1 MQYQPQNIRL
11 RDGRTALFRQPAPQD
26 AAGMIAYMK
35 TCYGESPYLLHTPED
50 FVMTVEKEETFLARI
65 LDSEYNLMIVCEIGG
80 EIAGNCQLSF
90 HNKPKTRHRADV
102 AIALIQKYWSRGIGT
117 AMFEEMICLAKECGV
132 EQLELEVMEGND
144 RAIRLYEKF
153 GFERFGVR
161 PNAIHLK
168 DGTRLRELLMVKV
181 L

>member
-1 MQYQPQNIRL
+1 MLSSATWSFSSATRSISAVLTLSGFTKSRP
-11 RDGRTALFRQPAPQD
+11 
-26 AAGMIAYMK
+26 
-35 TCYGESPYLLHTPED
+35 ESD
-50 FVMTVEKEETFLARI
+50 
-65 LDSEYNLMIVCEIGG
+65 G

-102 AIALIQKYWSRGIGT
+102 AIALVQKYWGLGIGS
-117 AMFEEMICLAKECGV
+117 AMFEEMIRIAKEHGV

>member
-1 MQYQPQNIRL
+1 MLYPSRTLTL

-26 AAGMIAYMK
+26 AAGMIQYMK
-35 TCYGESPYLLHTPED
+35 TCYSESPYLLHTPED
-50 FVMTVEKEETFLARI
+50 FVMTVEREEAFLARI
-65 LDSEYNLMIVCEIGG
+65 LDSAYDLMIVCEIGG
-80 EIAGNCQLSF
+80 EIAGNCQISF

-102 AIALIQKYWSRGIGT
+102 AIALVQKYWGLGIGS
-117 AMFEEMICLAKECGV
+117 AMFEEMIRLAKERGA

-153 GFERFGVR
+153 GFERFGIR
-161 PNAIHLK
+161 PNAIHQP
-168 DGTRLRELLMVKV
+168 DGARLRELLMVKA

>member
-1 MQYQPQNIRL
+1 MQYQPKTIRL
-11 RDGRTALFRQPAPQD
+11 RDGSQALFRQPTPQD
-26 AAGMIAYMK
+26 AAGMVQYMK
-35 TCYGESPYLLHTPED
+35 TCYAQTPYLLHSSED
-50 FVMTVEKEETFLARI
+50 FQMTEEREAAFLEKVLQ
-65 LDSEYNLMIVCEIGG
+65 SEYDLMIVCEIDG

-102 AIALIQKYWSRGIGT
+102 AIALVQKYWGRGIGT
-117 AMFEEMICLAKECGV
+117 AMFEEMIHIAKERGI

-161 PNAIHLK
+161 PNAIHLR

>member
-1 MQYQPQNIRL
+1 MQYQPKTIRL
-11 RDGRTALFRQPAPQD
+11 RDGSQALFRQPAPQD
-26 AAGMIAYMK
+26 AAGMVQYMK
-35 TCYGESPYLLHTPED
+35 TCYAQTPYLLHSPED
-50 FVMTVEKEETFLARI
+50 FQMTAEREAAFLEKVLQ
-65 LDSEYNLMIVCEIGG
+65 SEYDLMIVCEIDG

-90 HNKPKTRHRADV
+90 HNKPKTRHRA
-102 AIALIQKYWSRGIGT
+102 
-117 AMFEEMICLAKECGV
+117 KERDV

-168 DGTRLRELLMVKV
+168 DGTRLRELLMVKT

>member
-1 MQYQPQNIRL
+1 MQYQPKTIRL
-11 RDGRTALFRQPAPQD
+11 RDGSQALFRQPTPQD
-26 AAGMIAYMK
+26 AAGMVQYMK
-35 TCYGESPYLLHTPED
+35 TCYAQTPFLLHSPED
-50 FVMTVEKEETFLARI
+50 FQMTAEREAAFLEKVLQ
-65 LDSEYNLMIVCEIGG
+65 SEYNLMIVCEIGG

-102 AIALIQKYWSRGIGT
+102 AIALVQKYWGLGIGS
-117 AMFEEMICLAKECGV
+117 AMFEEMIRLAKERDV

>member
-65 LDSEYNLMIVCEIGG
+65 LDSEYNLMIVCEIDG
-80 EIAGNCQLSF
+80 EIARQL
-90 HNKPKTRHRADV
+90 PALLPQQTQDPPPRRCGHR
-102 AIALIQKYWSRGIGT
+102 
-117 AMFEEMICLAKECGV
+117 
-132 EQLELEVMEGND
+132 
-144 RAIRLYEKF
+144 
-153 GFERFGVR
+153 
-161 PNAIHLK
+161 P
-168 DGTRLRELLMVKV
+168 
-181 L
+181 

>member
-1 MQYQPQNIRL
+1 MQYQPKNIRL

-26 AAGMIAYMK
+26 AAGMVQYMK
-35 TCYGESPYLLHTPED
+35 TCYAQTPYLLHTPAD
-50 FVMTVEKEETFLARI
+50 FRMTPEREAAFLEMV
-65 LDSEYNLMIVCEIGG
+65 LQSEYDLMIVCEIGG

-102 AIALIQKYWSRGIGT
+102 AIALVQKYWGLGIGS
-117 AMFEEMICLAKECGV
+117 AMFEEMIRIAKEHGV

-161 PNAIHLK
+161 PNAIHQP
-168 DGTRLRELLMVKV
+168 DGTCLRELLMVKA